1 MTQQIFIPMQ
11 QNQHETIQKW
21 INIKTIERPY
31 SHAGFHS
38 VWHLHKLWGHHNHKS
53 NLQAMPARR
62 SNGSFLLHKWLYI
75 ANCRYIWD
83 GGVLLML
90 KDRLKI
96 WHSYDNRNVSL
107 SINILC
113 SFFCF
118 RFNEIPK
125 IKCINPFHHCS
136 VLTHQVC
143 SVGRQLPAPVPPD
156 THRCI

>member
-1 MTQQIFIPMQ
+1 MTSPQALGPSQSS
-11 QNQHETIQKW
+11 QKQFA
-21 INIKTIERPY
+21 
-31 SHAGFHS
+31 SHACTQIKWQLPASQMIVHS
-38 VWHLHKLWGHHNHKS
+38 KLQIYLRW
-53 NLQAMPARR
+53 
-62 SNGSFLLHKWLYI
+62 
-75 ANCRYIWD
+75 

-96 WHSYDNRNVSL
+96 WHSYDNRNVSM

-125 IKCINPFHHCS
+125 IKCINLFHHCS

-143 SVGRQLPAPVPPD
+143 SVGRQQPAPVPPD